1 MLFLSRSSSLALAS
15 EPNLKLRSRLKQKVT
30 ERRSSP
36 LLRRKDGPITTAK
49 KRSLDMAGKLLP
61 HNAAQAEHVKTHT
74 ALASMTLVLFCRLKS
89 IGFQPGILIS
99 MHVVWEPHVLCF
111 MYFFV
116 ELACNSAPGS
126 GPSSPNNSS
135 SNITNENGIAGS
147 MSSSSVEVST
157 KQPLEP

>member
-1 MLFLSRSSSLALAS
+1 S

-49 KRSLDMAGKLLP
+49 KRSLDMA
-61 HNAAQAEHVKTHT
+61 E
-74 ALASMTLVLFCRLKS
+74 S
-89 IGFQPGILIS
+89 
-99 MHVVWEPHVLCF
+99 
-111 MYFFV
+111 
-116 ELACNSAPGS
+116 ACNSAPGS

-147 MSSSSVEVST
+147 IVSLSNCVLLCF
-157 KQPLEP
+157 QASLAHRQAGREGPLSQLSLYTSPSLPNITLGLPATGPS